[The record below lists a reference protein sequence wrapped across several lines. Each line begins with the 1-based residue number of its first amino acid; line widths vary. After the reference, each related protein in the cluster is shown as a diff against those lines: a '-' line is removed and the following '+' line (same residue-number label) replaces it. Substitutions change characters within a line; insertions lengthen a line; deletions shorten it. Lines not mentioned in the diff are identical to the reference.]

1 MSTLVKICGITN
13 IADALDAVEL
23 GADYL
28 GFNFYQDSPRYISPD
43 DCKVLLSDIPFSI
56 GKVGVFVNA
65 DPQYVIDVSTGLNL
79 DLLQFHGDETA
90 VYCEQFARPVMKAIR
105 PKNESDVTAL
115 KDFNTDFVLVDAFVQ
130 DSYGGTGVVSNW
142 DLAKEAKQYG
152 KLFLSGG
159 NDFITIPTY
168 FVGWQDMKIPKTS
181 IQLGW
186 KKESITTF
194 KVFQVDDNNWEY
206 GASKHFT
213 GFLTYNLSVYK
224 ELISDG
230 SMEFV
235 IEGEARKLKSI
246 KEVGRFLYVV
256 LEGEKFQGNSELR
269 EIEFIQRTLK

>member
-1 MSTLVKICGITN
+1 MNLK
-13 IADALDAVEL
+13 AK
-23 GADYL
+23 
-28 GFNFYQDSPRYISPD
+28 F
-43 DCKVLLSDIPFSI
+43 KVLMIIIVSIYIINSSLSLYKYSGNKIMTYYP
-56 GKVGVFVNA
+56 
-65 DPQYVIDVSTGLNL
+65 PL
-79 DLLQFHGDETA
+79 DLL
-90 VYCEQFARPVMKAIR
+90 
-105 PKNESDVTAL
+105 L
-115 KDFNTDFVLVDAFVQ
+115 K
-130 DSYGGTGVVSNW
+130 
-142 DLAKEAKQYG
+142 E